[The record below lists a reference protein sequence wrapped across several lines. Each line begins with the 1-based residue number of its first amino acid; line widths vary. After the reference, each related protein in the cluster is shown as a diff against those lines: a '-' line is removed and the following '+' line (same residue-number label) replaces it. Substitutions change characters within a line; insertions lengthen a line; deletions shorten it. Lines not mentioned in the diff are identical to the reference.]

1 MTNANTQVGTM
12 TVPRIAPLQPPYTPE
27 QDALLKKITPP
38 AAPEVLAL
46 FRVLAVNPKL
56 LERMPGWGGYLLG
69 SAASLS
75 LRDREVVIN
84 RVCAR
89 CGAEYEWGV
98 HVTAF
103 GKAAGFTDADNA
115 AIADTASGGK
125 GLVHRDGLLL
135 RLVDELHDSS
145 TVSDALWEELAALW
159 TEPRLIELLMLAGWY
174 HAISY
179 VCNAARVPLERWAAR
194 WPRAR

>member
-1 MTNANTQVGTM
+1 MTHAKTSAEPA
-12 TVPRIAPLQPPYTPE
+12 VPRIAPLQPPYTPE

-69 SAASLS
+69 SSASLS

-103 GKAAGFTDADNA
+103 GKAAGFSDADNA
-115 AIADTASGGK
+115 AIADPASRGQ
-125 GLVHRDGLLL
+125 GLAYRDGLLL

-145 TVSDALWEELAALW
+145 TVSDALWEELAVLW
-159 TEPRLIELLMLAGWY
+159 TQPQLIELLMLAGWY

-179 VCNAARVPLERWAAR
+179 VCNATRVPLERWAAR
-194 WPRAR
+194 WP